1 MSAATPLLRVSH
13 ASGLHAVNRVLAE
26 MHREV
31 LRTGGGVVEG
41 GVVRLSV
48 LNLVAACM
56 DSPGAEMAARA
67 VHRLGT
73 KHPARAVVVLSRPD
87 APPAIEADLS
97 VQCSP
102 VSDGQI
108 CAELV
113 RLTVDGEAAYH
124 LASVINPLLVADV
137 PVYLWL
143 VGSPPLHQAFGQDA
157 MAICER
163 LIVDTGEYPD
173 VPATLL
179 QLSRELEAVGGAV
192 SLADIAWERLRV
204 WRRLIAESFDPE
216 PMRSCLR
223 DISCVE
229 VECSG
234 DTVSAQTWLFA
245 GWLAAQLGRAGEAPP
260 RLITAARPHADT
272 AGHGLARVA
281 IHCGR
286 RGHRAM
292 VLVER
297 RGDGLHSVIDRD
309 GGVYAER
316 LLPAPEPPTEDLVPA
331 LLEAADEDPVY
342 RSALAA
348 ASRLPGGS
356 G

>member
-1 MSAATPLLRVSH
+1 MSAATPPLRVSH

-41 GVVRLSV
+41 GMVRLSV
-48 LNLVAACM
+48 LNLVAACI
-56 DSPGAEMAARA
+56 DSRGAEMAARA
-67 VHRLGT
+67 IRRLGT

-97 VQCSP
+97 VQSSP

-108 CAELV
+108 CGELV

-143 VGSPPLHQAFGQDA
+143 VGSPPLRQAFGQDA

-163 LIVDTGEYPD
+163 LILDTGEYPD
-173 VPATLL
+173 APVTLL

-216 PMRSCLR
+216 PMRPCLR

-234 DTVSAQTWLFA
+234 DVVSAQSWLFA
-245 GWLAAQLGRAGEAPP
+245 GWLAAQLRWSGESTP
-260 RLITAARPHADT
+260 RLIPGSRPHDDT
-272 AGHGLARVA
+272 PARGLARVA
-281 IHCGR
+281 IHCGGRGR
-286 RGHRAM
+286 RAT

-297 RGDGLHSVIDRD
+297 RGDDLHSVIDR
-309 GGVYAER
+309 GGGLYAER
-316 LLPAPEPPTEDLVPA
+316 LLPAPDPPTEDLVAA
-331 LLEAADEDPVY
+331 LLEAADEDVVY
-342 RSALAA
+342 RSALAEA
-348 ASRLPGGS
+348 ARLSGGPG
-356 G
+356 